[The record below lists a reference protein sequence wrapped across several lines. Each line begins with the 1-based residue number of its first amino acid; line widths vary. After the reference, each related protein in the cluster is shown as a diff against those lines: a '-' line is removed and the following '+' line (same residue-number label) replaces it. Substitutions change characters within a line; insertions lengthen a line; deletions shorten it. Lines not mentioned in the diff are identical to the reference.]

1 MSQLREELLQC
12 IKIKLFL
19 QPSGRLTPFLDL
31 AICPCT
37 SRLQTTFD
45 RREPIGACSNIICL
59 VLVLVFLFD
68 SDEAGLR
75 KFVGSNVIAI
85 ARLPDLVRRQAIAS
99 GTLVK
104 PAFCRFYST
113 PALGDKRRVVSVAS
127 QKTRNRI
134 YKTLKYVSS
143 GLEIL

>member
-1 MSQLREELLQC
+1 MHKSTPDNIRPQGAHWRLLQHNLPGTC
-12 IKIKLFL
+12 PRFL
-19 QPSGRLTPFLDL
+19 VRLGRSWPPEVPWF
-31 AICPCT
+31 
-37 SRLQTTFD
+37 
-45 RREPIGACSNIICL
+45 
-59 VLVLVFLFD
+59 
-68 SDEAGLR
+68 
-75 KFVGSNVIAI
+75 NVIAI